1 MWRAAEMAVEY
12 VHQLTVDVEI
22 PSMQELGFS
31 EDEIPMLADKAF
43 ADPQTIGNPRD
54 VNAAGY
60 RKIYEQAF
68 RLGKAWDRH
77 PLPLT
82 GAQMKREKRVLTAPG
97 AQGSGV
103 RGTKET
109 GVKMQ

>member
-22 PSMQELGFS
+22 PGMQELGFS

-54 VNAAGY
+54 VNAAAY
-60 RKIYEQAF
+60 RRIYERAF
-68 RLGKAWDRH
+68 TLGNARHRH
-77 PLPLT
+77 PLPQ
-82 GAQMKREKRVLTAPG
+82 GAQIEREKRVVTAPG

-103 RGTKET
+103 RSKENS
-109 GVKMQ
+109 

>member
-1 MWRAAEMAVEY
+1 
-12 VHQLTVDVEI
+12 
-22 PSMQELGFS
+22 MQELGFS

-82 GAQMKREKRVLTAPG
+82 GE
-97 AQGSGV
+97 GSGV

-109 GVKMQ
+109 GVKMR